1 MYSTSRSMGTRPFL
15 PHVKRP
21 SGIFM
26 KVFQS
31 HAIKRGYSR
40 AMQLSDKDDE
50 EDEEDRD
57 DDNTDTPRMMRM
69 SQKKDTPRRRTSLTQ
84 TIILYDSPNNV
95 TVLT

>member
-1 MYSTSRSMGTRPFL
+1 
-15 PHVKRP
+15 
-21 SGIFM
+21 
-26 KVFQS
+26 
-31 HAIKRGYSR
+31 
-40 AMQLSDKDDE
+40 MQLSDKEDE

-69 SQKKDTPRRRTSLTQ
+69 SQKKDTPRRGTSLTQ